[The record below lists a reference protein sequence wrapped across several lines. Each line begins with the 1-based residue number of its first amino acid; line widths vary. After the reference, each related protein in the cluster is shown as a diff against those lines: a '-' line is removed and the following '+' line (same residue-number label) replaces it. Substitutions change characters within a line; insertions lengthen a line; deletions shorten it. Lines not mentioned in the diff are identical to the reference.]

1 MTEYTF
7 RSPDTATA
15 MDRVQRELG
24 DDAYIL
30 SIQNVEGMVE
40 IKAIKEPIYVAS
52 GFRRNQPAKYKKTA
66 LPTAAVA
73 TGFVFED
80 DDETSP
86 NETGLIGPL
95 DAGDQTQ
102 DPAPVTWQFSESNE
116 TAATTANLLAEA
128 GADTESLSPT
138 PFDDVI
144 SDPQADAVTA
154 VALFEATAMTADT
167 EVSADTTNPE
177 QIAQWNYNSYLEGV
191 VPLVGSI
198 ADLEKADDSNAV
210 FEGPIALA
218 GFEVKRSDVGQDKDI
233 TDQASGAGEI
243 TSAQDDFA
251 ASGLT
256 KDEKA
261 NHTGNVA
268 VQPRDAMQSETE
280 LLQAFQSDTA
290 IDGDVS
296 HPRLGGGEILA
307 PNAGGPFGALV
318 PESMEKAEILASR
331 GFTDSFI
338 AALPLEVAS
347 QTSNELLEQAV
358 RRLSKGLVPPLFS
371 TDPLA
376 LSQLAIIGPPG
387 SGKTTLAA
395 KIACERF
402 SRSSNASMLI
412 SLRAAG
418 TLNDTKLRDLARMM
432 NMPHTEI
439 REAVPT
445 MPKKHAPF
453 ILDFDNIG
461 YKNTIARLSDL
472 NDMSPDEPL
481 RVALTLPA
489 TWGLNALMLLVDTYA
504 HLNPI
509 LVMTQMDIGGV
520 GIEEFCSLYDR
531 GVQLS
536 LLSGT
541 NAVVNTIK
549 ASHEELLYQ
558 YLSELTEF
566 EQ

>member
-30 SIQNVEGMVE
+30 SIQNIEGMVE

-52 GFRRNQPAKYKKTA
+52 GFRRSQPPKYKKTA
-66 LPTAAVA
+66 LPTAKVA

-80 DDETSP
+80 GDETSL
-86 NETGLIGPL
+86 NETGLTGPVDVDDQIQ
-95 DAGDQTQ
+95 DAS
-102 DPAPVTWQFSESNE
+102 AVTWQFSETAE
-116 TAATTANLLAEA
+116 TAA
-128 GADTESLSPT
+128 ADTKMCPEAKADKESLLRTTSGEVT
-138 PFDDVI
+138 
-144 SDPQADAVTA
+144 SDPESEQATL
-154 VALFEATAMTADT
+154 VALFKDSSDINM
-167 EVSADTTNPE
+167 SADLADPE
-177 QIAQWNYNSYLEGV
+177 QIAKWNYNSDLEGV
-191 VPLVGSI
+191 APLVESVE
-198 ADLEKADDSNAV
+198 DLEKVDDSNAT

-218 GFEVKRSDVGQDKDI
+218 GFEVSDLGTGSDKDMS
-233 TDQASGAGEI
+233 DQAPGTDAG
-243 TSAQDDFA
+243 TSPQDDFVE
-251 ASGLT
+251 SGLN
-256 KDEKA
+256 KDEHA
-261 NHTGNVA
+261 NEKGGVA
-268 VQPRDAMQSETE
+268 LNTRDVMQNETE
-280 LLQAFQSDTA
+280 LLNAFQCDTA

-296 HPRLGGGEILA
+296 QPRQGGDEILA
-307 PNAGGPFGALV
+307 PSPEGPFGALV

-338 AALPLEVAS
+338 AALPLEKAS

-371 TDPLA
+371 SDPLA

-439 REAVPT
+439 RDVVPT
-445 MPKKHAPF
+445 MPKKHVPF

-472 NDMSPDEPL
+472 DDMSSDEPL

-504 HLNPI
+504 HINPI

>member
-1 MTEYTF
+1 M
-7 RSPDTATA
+7 
-15 MDRVQRELG
+15 
-24 DDAYIL
+24 
-30 SIQNVEGMVE
+30 
-40 IKAIKEPIYVAS
+40 
-52 GFRRNQPAKYKKTA
+52 
-66 LPTAAVA
+66 
-73 TGFVFED
+73 
-80 DDETSP
+80 
-86 NETGLIGPL
+86 
-95 DAGDQTQ
+95 
-102 DPAPVTWQFSESNE
+102 
-116 TAATTANLLAEA
+116 
-128 GADTESLSPT
+128 
-138 PFDDVI
+138 
-144 SDPQADAVTA
+144 
-154 VALFEATAMTADT
+154 
-167 EVSADTTNPE
+167 TNPE
-177 QIAQWNYNSYLEGV
+177 QIAKWNYNSYLDGV

-198 ADLEKADDSNAV
+198 ADLEKATESSAG

-218 GFEVKRSDVGQDKDI
+218 GFEVKRLGASEEKDI
-233 TDQASGAGEI
+233 TDQASDVGEI

-251 ASGLT
+251 ASGHSIG
-256 KDEKA
+256 EQA
-261 NHTGNVA
+261 NQAGNLA
-268 VQPRDAMQSETE
+268 AQPRDGLQSETE
-280 LLQAFQSDTA
+280 LIQAFKSDAA
-290 IDGDVS
+290 IDGNVS
-296 HPRLGGGEILA
+296 HSRPGGGEILA
-307 PNAGGPFGALV
+307 PNADGTFEALV

-347 QTSNELLEQAV
+347 QTSNDLLEQAV